1 MADLE
6 SDLTWGCYIPS
17 LLTELQFHRS
27 WSSETRYSTVPSLR
41 SPSLAVYPQS
51 HTLLRYT
58 TAGENVTN
66 NTGNMT
72 HLILKALHQNHPYIC
87 SANHPHPQANE
98 IHTQQDK
105 ATGTTHLLWS
115 TASAIYRRVQFG
127 ATGAVHWTPKNLANV
142 LKERRNP
149 QTMRLFTKISD
160 IFSWCLDA
168 QYSHQPHGRR

>member
-1 MADLE
+1 MTSFSVSSLFEEPYRFDSKKSVRNISMADLE

-58 TAGENVTN
+58 TTGENVTN
-66 NTGNMT
+66 NTSNMT
-72 HLILKALHQNHPYIC
+72 HLILKALHQNHPHIR

-98 IHTQQDK
+98 IHTLTRQSNWHPMALAPPTFSGPQ
-105 ATGTTHLLWS
+105 
-115 TASAIYRRVQFG
+115 RVPSIG
-127 ATGAVHWTPKNLANV
+127 ESSL
-142 LKERRNP
+142 ERQEP
-149 QTMRLFTKISD
+149 LTE
-160 IFSWCLDA
+160 
-168 QYSHQPHGRR
+168 HQRIWQMF